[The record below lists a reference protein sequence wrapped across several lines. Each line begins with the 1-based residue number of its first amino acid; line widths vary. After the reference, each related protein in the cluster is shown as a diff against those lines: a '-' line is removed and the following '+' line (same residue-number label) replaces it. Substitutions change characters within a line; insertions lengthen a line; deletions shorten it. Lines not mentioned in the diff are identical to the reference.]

1 MNVYLYCRLMK
12 FEKEHAMIHGIT
24 EAVNAITHCMAKGDR
39 RENVVSSGILVISVG
54 VSCASFVY
62 ES

>member
-1 MNVYLYCRLMK
+1 MK
-12 FEKEHAMIHGIT
+12 FAKEQAMIHGIAD
-24 EAVNAITHCMAKGDR
+24 AVNAITHCMAKGDR
-39 RENVVSSGILVISVG
+39 KEKVVSSGILVISVG

>member
-1 MNVYLYCRLMK
+1 MIVYLHFRLMK
-12 FEKEHAMIHGIT
+12 FAKEHAIIQGIT